1 MPIQQQVSER
11 LKEVPAMALRA
22 VFAGIGQLLLA
33 AEKVRNAVVE
43 QVARPEQAP
52 RAAPQP
58 PPQSQP
64 PPQPQPPRRSQETG
78 NVRLIREEGGFAH
91 PGAPQTTPAKFPTP
105 PGVAAAQPAPEPA
118 APGPTT
124 AAPGPTTAAP
134 GPTTPVPT
142 TPEPTDTPPTA
153 AVARPG
159 VTPPI
164 PNYDE
169 LSLASLRARLRVL
182 DAPAVHALLAYERAN
197 AGREAVI
204 SMFERRLS
212 KIESAGD

>member
-11 LKEVPAMALRA
+11 LKEVPAIALRA

-33 AEKVRNAVVE
+33 AEKVRNAVAE
-43 QVARPEQAP
+43 QVSRPEQAP

-58 PPQSQP
+58 S
-64 PPQPQPPRRSQETG
+64 RRPQETG

-105 PGVAAAQPAPEPA
+105 REATAAQPAPEPA
-118 APGPTT
+118 APGPAT
-124 AAPGPTTAAP
+124 AGSGPA
-134 GPTTPVPT
+134 TPVPA
-142 TPEPTDTPPTA
+142 TPEP
-153 AVARPG
+153 AVAAASPAAGRPG

-182 DAPAVHALLAYERAN
+182 DAPTVHALLAYERAN

-204 SMFERRLS
+204 AMFERRLT
-212 KIESAGD
+212 KIEPADD